1 MKLQIRHLFFAL
13 AFIFS
18 NSFLCS
24 AQENQ
29 NEVEFKKIL
38 NQLESDYECF
48 FSYEVGILDS
58 IKIIVPPKSLS
69 LGELLNYIEAN
80 TPLTVEKI
88 DQRNVVLKR
97 TKLVIC
103 GKLLES
109 ESNSPIQYAK
119 IESNI
124 DSTISNDLGEFEI
137 KTYDEI
143 TISHLGFV
151 DTIFE
156 KKTNSKCDD
165 IYLKPSINKLDEV
178 VIRPYITEGIAKL
191 SNGKFKIDYQNFG
204 ILPGMIENDV
214 LQTIANIPSV
224 STSNETISNLNIRG
238 GTHDQNLFMLN
249 GMRMFQTGHFLG
261 LISSFSP
268 YFVDEVNINANGVSS
283 EYSDGVSGTVLIET
297 KNKPQEKFS
306 LGLNLNMING
316 DIYSTIPLGK
326 KSVLKVSG
334 RRSINQLVKSPTYN
348 NYFEKAFQNSEL
360 IDNDGNVI
368 DADNNFFFYD
378 TKVHIKHDFSK
389 DRRLEFNFINSRNK
403 LLFNEYAF
411 VLGTE
416 EFRESSVSQNQI
428 ASSLRYYDKINE
440 RMNLSIEGYGTRYL
454 IKSSNTDI
462 IQDERLDQKNLVKEI
477 GLKSKLLWPLDSG
490 IVITNG
496 YSFRATS
503 ILNNESVNNI
513 LISSADDIIAQNALF
528 SEAKYSSSNK
538 RVNAIIGA
546 RINYFT
552 KINTFRI
559 EPRLTFNYK
568 IIKNLRSFIHAELNN
583 QVVSQVID
591 LQSDFLGV
599 ENRKWVLSDN
609 QDHPLIKSSQAS
621 IGIDYKKRLFSF
633 GSELFIKEVR
643 GVNTS
648 NYGFQNQLQNSNE
661 IGSYNIKGIEL
672 HVLKSFKDFNFW
684 TSYTLSDNR
693 YSFDNFNPN
702 TFRNNLDVRHR
713 INSSIAYKKEKF
725 KSAVGINWN
734 SGLPTT
740 YARNL
745 TDFDNLQYNEPN
757 SDKLPNYLRLD
768 VSAKYDFKLR
778 RKYNCSYGISV
789 WNILNNSNTL
799 NQFYLE
805 NSDNQAVLNDI
816 QGLRRTINMSLS
828 IFF

>member
-1 MKLQIRHLFFAL
+1 MKLETRYLFFVLAL
-13 AFIFS
+13 FLF
-18 NSFLCS
+18 NSFCCS

-29 NEVEFKKIL
+29 NKVEFEEIL
-38 NQLESDYECF
+38 NQLETDYECF

-58 IKIIVPPKSLS
+58 VKIIVPPKDLS
-69 LGELLNYIEAN
+69 LEELLNYIEAN

-88 DQRNVVLKR
+88 DQRNIVLNR
-97 TKLVIC
+97 VKLVIC
-103 GKLLES
+103 GRLLEA
-109 ESNSPIQYAK
+109 ESDNPIQYAK
-119 IESNI
+119 IESSI
-124 DSTISNDLGEFEI
+124 DRTISNDRGEFEI

-143 TISHLGFV
+143 RISHVGFV
-151 DTIFE
+151 NTTF
-156 KKTNSKCDD
+156 KYTTNSKCDD
-165 IYLKPSINKLDEV
+165 IYLEPSINELEEV

-191 SNGKFKIDYQNFG
+191 NNGKFRIDYQNFG

-283 EYSDGVSGTVLIET
+283 EYSGGVSGTVLIET
-297 KNKPQEKFS
+297 KNKPKEQFS
-306 LGLNLNMING
+306 LGLNINMINA
-316 DIYSTIPLGK
+316 DVYSTIPIGE

-334 RRSINQLVKSPTYN
+334 RRSINQIVKSPTYN

-368 DADNNFFFYD
+368 DANNNFFFYD
-378 TKVHIKHDFSK
+378 TKVHFKHDFSK
-389 DRRLEFNFINSRNK
+389 DHRLEFNFINSRNK

-440 RMNLSIEGYGTRYL
+440 QIKLSIEGYGTRYI

-462 IQDERLDQKNLVKEI
+462 ILDERLDQKNLVKEI
-477 GLKSKLLWPLDSG
+477 GLKSKVLWPLDSS
-490 IVITNG
+490 IQITNG

-513 LISSADDIIAQNALF
+513 LISSTDDIIAQNALF

-538 RVNAIIGA
+538 RVNAIIGT

-568 IIKNLRSFIHAELNN
+568 ILKNLRGFIHAELNN

-609 QDHPLIKSSQAS
+609 RDHPLIKSAQAS

-633 GSELFIKEVR
+633 GSELFIKEVQ

-648 NYGFQNQLQNSNE
+648 NYGFQNQLQNSNV
-661 IGSYNIKGIEL
+661 IGSYNIKGIEF
-672 HVLKSFKDFNFW
+672 HAMKSIQDFNLW
-684 TSYTLSDNR
+684 ASYTLSDNK
-693 YSFDNFNPN
+693 YSFDNFNPSR
-702 TFRNNLDVRHR
+702 FRNNLDVRHR
-713 INSSIAYKKEKF
+713 INASIGYKKEKF
-725 KSAVGINWN
+725 KSSVGLNWN
-734 SGLPTT
+734 SGLPSTFAT
-740 YARNL
+740 NL
-745 TDFDNLQYNEPN
+745 TDFNNLQYNVPN
-757 SDKLPNYLRLD
+757 SDNLSNYLRLD
-768 VSAKYDFKLR
+768 ISAKYDFKLR
-778 RKYNCSYGISV
+778 GRYYCSYGISV
-789 WNILNNSNTL
+789 WNVLNNKNTL
-799 NQFYLE
+799 NSFYLE
-805 NSDNQAVLNDI
+805 DSNNQGVLNEI
-816 QGLRRTINMSLS
+816 EGLRRTLNMSLS